1 MMIDFDSE
9 QTFSSFRYLPPQ
21 DTKDGI
27 ITHYTLSASTDWT
40 NWTKLA
46 SGEFSNIVNNPIWQ
60 TINFEPTKVKVFKF
74 EADKLSSGTRMGYSD
89 IDIIMDSSL
98 KYKP

>member
-9 QTFSSFRYLPPQ
+9 QTFTSFRYLPPQ

-27 ITHYTLSASTDWT
+27 ITHYTLSASTDYQ

-60 TINFEPTKVKVFKF
+60 TINFEPTKAKVFKF

-89 IDIIMDSSL
+89 IEIIKGSEIML
-98 KYKP
+98 KP